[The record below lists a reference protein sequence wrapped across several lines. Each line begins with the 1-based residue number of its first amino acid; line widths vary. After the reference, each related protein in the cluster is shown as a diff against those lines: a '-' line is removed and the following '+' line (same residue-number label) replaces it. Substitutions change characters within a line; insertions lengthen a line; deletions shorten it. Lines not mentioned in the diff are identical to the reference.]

1 MSIALG
7 SAPMLVCATSGSR
20 WDEDACAAVTFLA
33 AVCPLCE
40 GALVDLDRAP
50 LGDAELVRAD
60 VASVLREHLLGV
72 GA

>member
-1 MSIALG
+1 
-7 SAPMLVCATSGSR
+7 MLVCATCGSR
-20 WDEDACAAVTFLA
+20 WDEDALPAVTLLA

-40 GALVDLDRAP
+40 GALVDLDDAP
-50 LGDAELVRAD
+50 LDDAALVRGD